1 MPILKNKMQQKIPN
15 YIKYLFVNIF
25 SIAVYAFVFRLLFY
39 FFFAQLDSV
48 TTSEIRQ
55 AFGLGIR
62 FDIKLAV
69 LAVFPM
75 AILLFIVNQ
84 RFFKYRFYK
93 RISVIYFT
101 ILYFVITLFYVFDF
115 GYYDYLSIRL
125 DAASLRFLSNLSIST
140 QVLLESYPVYKG
152 VFGLLLLVF
161 IIYKFNA
168 FIYKKFDKETN
179 AISKKKKAFFIII
192 PFFILAFG
200 IYNSFTHY
208 PLRWSQAFFSK
219 NQAVNQF
226 ALNPILYFYD
236 SFAFRSTGFD
246 LEKTK
251 KYYPP
256 VANQLQLAKDTL
268 QFERSHIRPDSITA
282 QPNVI
287 IVMLESVGVAPMSY
301 YGNPIN
307 TTPKMDSLVDQS
319 AHFTNFYIHKT
330 GTAASVFAS
339 ITGLP
344 DVDDVKTASRNPMI
358 IDQRIVFDQFDGYEK
373 LYFLGGSANWANIR
387 GVFQSNINNL
397 KIFEEGS
404 YEEENRA
411 DVWGIDDYE
420 LFKESD
426 KELQKLHQQQ
436 KPFIAYIQTATNHMP
451 FTVPEQMES
460 YRPLNENEI
469 SAELLQKSGFKS
481 VAQINALRYLD
492 FNVDVFLKRAKK
504 AGYYD
509 NTIFLFFGDHNTA
522 MNKSGY
528 LATNDFEFDTELF
541 HVPFFVHAPKF
552 VKPQQISSYKKLVDV
567 VPTAASLANIN
578 YTNYTLGSNALD
590 TINNTDN
597 DFAFIYKNMNGEPGL
612 GLLQNNFYY
621 TLTSVTN
628 TANLY
633 NFKQKEVTD
642 IKKEYPDVTK
652 QMDSLIRGYYNAT
665 KYLYYNN
672 KKTK

>member
-1 MPILKNKMQQKIPN
+1 MLFLKNKILQRIPN
-15 YIKYLFVNIF
+15 YIKYLFVNLF
-25 SIAVYAFVFRLLFY
+25 SIAVFAFVFRLIFFY
-39 FFFAQLDSV
+39 FFAQLDTVSN
-48 TTSEIRQ
+48 SEIQQ

-62 FDIKLAV
+62 FDIKLATLV
-69 LAVFPM
+69 VFPI
-75 AILLFIVNQ
+75 ALLLFIINQ
-84 RFFKYRFYK
+84 RFFKYKIYK
-93 RISVIYFT
+93 KISVVYFT
-101 ILYFVITLFYVFDF
+101 IMYLVITLFYVFDF

-125 DAASLRFLSNLSIST
+125 DAASLRFLSNLKIST
-140 QVLLESYPVYKG
+140 QVLFESYPVYKG
-152 VFGLLLLVF
+152 IFALLIFGF

-168 FIYKKFDKETN
+168 FLYRNFNRESMS
-179 AISKKKKAFFIII
+179 ISKKKKAFFIVI
-192 PFFILAFG
+192 PFLLLAFG

-208 PLRWSQAFFSK
+208 PLRWSQAFFAK

-236 SFAFRSTGFD
+236 SFAFRNDGFD
-246 LEKTK
+246 IEKTK
-251 KYYPP
+251 KYYPS
-256 VANQLQLAKDTL
+256 VAKQLGLQKDSLVFKRTIL
-268 QFERSHIRPDSITA
+268 KNDTFSTK
-282 QPNVI
+282 PNVV
-287 IVMLESVGVAPMSY
+287 IVMLESLGAAPMSY

-307 TTPKMDSLVDQS
+307 TTPKMDSLLKNS
-319 AHFTNFYIHKT
+319 ANFTNFYVHKA

-344 DVDDVKTASRNPMI
+344 DVDNVETASRNPMV

-387 GVFQSNINNL
+387 GIFQSNINDL

-404 YEEENRA
+404 YQEENRA

-426 KELQKLHQQQ
+426 KELQKLHQKN

-451 FTVPEQMES
+451 FTVPEQKET
-460 YRPLNENEI
+460 YRPLKEDEI
-469 SAELLQKSGFKS
+469 SKELLEKSGFKS

-522 MNKSGY
+522 MNPV
-528 LATNDFEFDTELF
+528 DFLEKNESALGTVVH
-541 HVPFFVHAPKF
+541 HVPFFIHAPKF
-552 VKPQQISSYKKLVDV
+552 TDSKVISKFTKLVDV

-590 TINNTDN
+590 TVATN
-597 DFAFIYKNMNGEPGL
+597 DFAFLYQKINGEPAIS
-612 GLLQNNFYY
+612 LLQDNFYY
-621 TLTSVTN
+621 TLTTMTN
-628 TANLY
+628 SANLY
-633 NFKQKEVTD
+633 DFNGKDLTD
-642 IKKEYPDVTK
+642 IKKDYPNVTK
-652 QMDSLIRGYYNAT
+652 QMDSLLRGYYNAT

>member
-1 MPILKNKMQQKIPN
+1 MQQKTPN
-15 YIKYLFVNIF
+15 YIKYLFVNLF
-25 SIAVYAFVFRLLFY
+25 SIVVYAFIFRLIFY
-39 FFFAQLDSV
+39 FFFAQLDTVSN
-48 TTSEIRQ
+48 SEIQQ

-62 FDIKLAV
+62 FDIKLATLV
-69 LAVFPM
+69 VFPI
-75 AILLFIVNQ
+75 ALLLFIINQ
-84 RFFKYRFYK
+84 RFFTYKFYK
-93 RISVIYFT
+93 KISVIYFT
-101 ILYFVITLFYVFDF
+101 IMYLVITLFFVFDF

-125 DAASLRFLSNLSIST
+125 DAASLRFLSNLKIST
-140 QVLLESYPVYKG
+140 QVLFESYPVYKG
-152 VFGLLLLVF
+152 LFALLILGI

-168 FIYKKFDKETN
+168 FLYRKFNKETTP
-179 AISKKKKAFFIII
+179 ISKKKKAFFIVI
-192 PFFILAFG
+192 PFFLLAFG
-200 IYNSFTHY
+200 IYNSFSHY
-208 PLRWSQAFFSK
+208 PLRWSEAFFAK

-236 SFAFRSTGFD
+236 SFAFRSDGFD
-246 LEKTK
+246 IEKTK
-251 KYYPP
+251 KYYPSI
-256 VANQLQLAKDTL
+256 AKQLGLSKDSL
-268 QFERSHIRPDSITA
+268 NFERRVLRNDSITTK
-282 QPNVI
+282 PNVV
-287 IVMLESVGVAPMSY
+287 IVMLESLGAAPMSY

-307 TTPKMDSLVDQS
+307 STPKMDSILRNS
-319 AHFTNFYIHKT
+319 TNFTNFYVHKA
-330 GTAASVFAS
+330 GTAGSVFAS

-344 DVDDVKTASRNPMI
+344 DVDNVETASRNPMV
-358 IDQRIVFDQFDGYEK
+358 IDQRIIFDQFDGYEK

-387 GVFQSNINNL
+387 GIFQSNINDL

-404 YEEENRA
+404 YQEENRA

-426 KELQKLHQQQ
+426 KELKKLHQKN

-451 FTVPEQMES
+451 FTVPDKKES
-460 YRPLNENEI
+460 YRPLKEDEI
-469 SAELLQKSGFKS
+469 SDELLTKSGFKS

-492 FNVDVFLKRAKK
+492 FNVDVFLKRAKA

-522 MNKSGY
+522 MNPV
-528 LATNDFEFDTELF
+528 DFLEKEESTLGTIVH

-552 VKPQQISSYKKLVDV
+552 TESKVISRFTKLVDV

-590 TINNTDN
+590 TINKT
-597 DFAFIYKNMNGEPGL
+597 DFAFLYLAINGEPAIS
-612 GLLQNNFYY
+612 LLQNDFYY
-621 TLTSVTN
+621 TLRIVSN

-633 NFKQKEVTD
+633 DFKGKDLTD
-642 IKKEYPDVTK
+642 IKKDHPIVTK
-652 QMDSLIRGYYNAT
+652 QMDSLLRGYYNAT

>member
-1 MPILKNKMQQKIPN
+1 MQQRIPN
-15 YIKYLFVNIF
+15 YIKYLFVHLF
-25 SIAVYAFVFRLLFY
+25 SLSIYALLFRILFY
-39 FFFAQLDSV
+39 FFFAQLDTV
-48 TTSEIRQ
+48 TSKEVQQ

-69 LAVFPM
+69 LAVFPI
-75 AILLFIVNQ
+75 AILLFIINQ
-84 RFFKYRFYK
+84 RFFNHKIYK
-93 RISVIYFT
+93 KISTIYFT
-101 ILYFVITLFYVFDF
+101 IIYMVITLFFIFDF
-115 GYYDYLSIRL
+115 GYYDYLNIRL
-125 DAASLRFLSNLSIST
+125 DAASLRFLSNLDIST
-140 QVLLESYPVYKG
+140 QVLFESYPVYKG
-152 VFGLLLLVF
+152 FFGLLILTILL
-161 IIYKFNA
+161 YKFNN
-168 FIYKKFDKETN
+168 FIYKKYNTQT
-179 AISKKKKAFFIII
+179 APISKKRKAFFIII
-192 PFFILAFG
+192 PFFLFAFG

-219 NQAVNQF
+219 NQHVNQF

-251 KYYPP
+251 KYYPS
-256 VANQLQLAKDTL
+256 VAKHLGLQSDSLNFK
-268 QFERSHIRPDSITA
+268 RSFIKNDSINNK
-282 QPNVI
+282 PNIV
-287 IVMLESVGVAPMSY
+287 IVMLESLGTAPMSY

-307 TTPKMDSLVDQS
+307 TTPKMDSILTKS
-319 AHFTNFYIHKT
+319 TNFTNFFVHKA
-330 GTAASVFAS
+330 GTAGTVFAS

-344 DVDDVKTASRNPMI
+344 DVDNVETASRNPMV
-358 IDQRIVFDQFDGYEK
+358 IDQRIIFDQFDGYEK

-404 YEEENRA
+404 YETENRA

-426 KELQKLHQQQ
+426 KELSKLHQQN

-451 FTVPEQMES
+451 FTVPDQKGS
-460 YRPLNENEI
+460 YRPLKESEI
-469 SAELLQKSGFKS
+469 SKELLQKSGFKS

-492 FNVDVFLKRAKK
+492 FNVDVYLQRAKK

-522 MNKSGY
+522 MNPV
-528 LATNDFEFDTELF
+528 DFLENEESALGTIVH
-541 HVPFFVHAPKF
+541 HVPFFIHAPKF
-552 VKPQQISSYKKLVDV
+552 TKSKNISRFTKLVDL

-578 YTNYTLGSNALD
+578 YTNYTLGVNALD
-590 TINNTDN
+590 SLKKS
-597 DFAFIYKNMNGEPGL
+597 DFAFLYKNINGEPAI
-612 GLLQNNFYY
+612 GLLQNDFYY
-621 TLTSVTN
+621 TLTTVTN
-628 TANLY
+628 SGNLY
-633 NFKQKEVTD
+633 DFNGKDLTD
-642 IKKEYPDVTK
+642 IKKDHPNVTK

-672 KKTK
+672 KKTN

>member
-1 MPILKNKMQQKIPN
+1 MQQRIPN
-15 YIKYLFVNIF
+15 YIKYLFINIV
-25 SIAVYAFVFRLLFY
+25 SLTIYALLFRVLFY
-39 FFFAQLDSV
+39 TFFAQLDSV
-48 TTSEIRQ
+48 SSSEVQR
-55 AFGLGIR
+55 AFGLGVR

-69 LAVFPM
+69 LTVFPI
-75 AILLFIVNQ
+75 AILLFIINQ
-84 RFFKYRFYK
+84 RFFKYSAYK
-93 RISVIYFT
+93 KISTIYFT
-101 ILYFVITLFYVFDF
+101 IMYLVITLFYVFDF
-115 GYYDYLSIRL
+115 GYYEYLNIRL

-140 QVLLESYPVYKG
+140 QVLFESYPVYKG
-152 VFGLLLLVF
+152 LFGLLILTV

-168 FIYKKFDKETN
+168 YIYRKFNVESVP
-179 AISKKKKAFFIII
+179 ISKTRKAFFIVI
-192 PFFILAFG
+192 PFFVLAFG

-219 NQAVNQF
+219 NQSVNQF

-251 KYYPP
+251 KYYPS
-256 VANQLQLAKDTL
+256 VAKQLHLQKDSL
-268 QFERSHIRPDSITA
+268 NFKRRFVRPDSITNK
-282 QPNVI
+282 PNVV
-287 IVMLESVGVAPMSY
+287 IVMLESLGAAPMSY

-307 TTPKMDSLVDQS
+307 TTPKMDSLLKQS
-319 AHFTNFYIHKT
+319 ANFTNFYVHKA
-330 GTAASVFAS
+330 GTAATVFAS

-344 DVDDVKTASRNPMI
+344 DVDNVRTASRNPMV
-358 IDQRIVFDQFDGYEK
+358 IDQRIIFDQFDGYEK

-420 LFKESD
+420 LFKESN
-426 KELQKLHQQQ
+426 KELVKLHQQD

-451 FTVPEQMES
+451 FTVPDQMES
-460 YRPLNENEI
+460 FRPLSEDAI
-469 SAELLQKSGFKS
+469 SKELLDASGFKS

-492 FNVDVFLKRAKK
+492 FNVDVFLKLAKK

-522 MNKSGY
+522 MNPVNFLEKEES
-528 LATNDFEFDTELF
+528 ELGTIVH
-541 HVPFFVHAPKF
+541 HVPFFIHAPKF
-552 VKPQQISSYKKLVDV
+552 TKAKDISRFTKLVDI

-590 TINNTDN
+590 SIEGT
-597 DFAFIYKNMNGEPGL
+597 DFAFLYQKINGEPAL
-612 GLLQNNFYY
+612 GLLQNDFYY
-621 TLTSVTN
+621 TLTSVTKS
-628 TANLY
+628 ASLY
-633 NFKQKEVTD
+633 DFNGKDLTD
-642 IKKEYPDVTK
+642 IKKDHPIVTK
-652 QMDSLIRGYYNAT
+652 QMDSLLRGYYNAT

-672 KKTK
+672 KKTN

>member
-1 MPILKNKMQQKIPN
+1 MQQRIPN
-15 YIKYLFVNIF
+15 YIKYIFVNIF
-25 SIAVYAFVFRLLFY
+25 SLTLYALLFRVIFY
-39 FFFAQLDSV
+39 AYFAQLDAVSS
-48 TTSEIRQ
+48 SEIQQ

-69 LAVFPM
+69 LAVFPI
-75 AILLFIVNQ
+75 AILLFIINQ
-84 RFFKYRFYK
+84 RFFKYKIYK
-93 RISVIYFT
+93 RISTIYFT
-101 ILYFVITLFYVFDF
+101 IMYLVITLFFIFDL

-125 DAASLRFLSNLSIST
+125 DAASLRFLTNLSIST
-140 QVLLESYPVYKG
+140 QVLFESYPVYKG
-152 VFGLLLLVF
+152 MFGLLILGF
-161 IIYKFNA
+161 ILYKFNV
-168 FIYKKFDKETN
+168 FIYKKFNVETTP
-179 AISKKKKAFFIII
+179 ISKKKKAFFIII
-192 PFFILAFG
+192 PFFLLAFG
-200 IYNSFTHY
+200 IYNSFSHY

-251 KYYPP
+251 KYYPSL
-256 VANQLQLAKDTL
+256 ANQLHLDKDSLNFKRTVL
-268 QFERSHIRPDSITA
+268 RQDSITT
-282 QPNVI
+282 QPNVV

-307 TTPKMDSLVDQS
+307 TTPKMDSLLQQS
-319 AHFTNFYIHKT
+319 TNFTNFYIHKT

-344 DVDDVKTASRNPMI
+344 DVDNVRTASRNPMI
-358 IDQRIVFDQFDGYEK
+358 IDQRIVFDQFEGYDK

-404 YEEENRA
+404 YETENRA

-426 KELQKLHQQQ
+426 KELVKLHQQN

-451 FTVPEQMES
+451 FTVPDQKES
-460 YRPLNENEI
+460 YKPLKEDAI
-469 SAELLQKSGFKS
+469 SKELLQKSGFKS
-481 VAQINALRYLD
+481 IAQINALRYLD

-504 AGYYD
+504 SGYYD
-509 NTIFLFFGDHNTA
+509 NTIFLFFGDHNTK

-528 LATNDFEFDTELF
+528 LTTNDFEFDTELY
-541 HVPFFVHAPKF
+541 HVPFFIHAPKF
-552 VKPQQISSYKKLVDV
+552 VKKQQISSYKKLADL

-590 TINNTDN
+590 SITGS
-597 DFAFIYKNMNGEPGL
+597 DFAFLYKKINGEPAI
-612 GLLQNNFYY
+612 GLLKDDYYY
-621 TLTSVTN
+621 TLTTVTN
-628 TANLY
+628 AASLY
-633 NFKQKEVTD
+633 NFKSKDLTD
-642 IKKEYPDVTK
+642 IKKDHPNVTK

-672 KKTK
+672 KKAN